1 MKSKMKHFSSLFF
14 YDQSSRIFLLKR
26 KTDNGAV
33 FEPIKA
39 EVHDSDNADGA
50 LIRVLRDDFNFDL
63 KDFHFFKK
71 YIANERVEE
80 VFTGEFPGFNALNV
94 VNGAG
99 TYSID
104 YALSL
109 KIDEFYKTTVL
120 RDLRK
125 FVER

>member
-1 MKSKMKHFSSLFF
+1 MNYTKVLFNANEDISLIASLKEL
-14 YDQSSRIFLLKR
+14 DSRAKLNPSLLPILKLLIPITSPFLLI
-26 KTDNGAV
+26 NG
-33 FEPIKA
+33 PP
-39 EVHDSDNADGA
+39 
-50 LIRVLRDDFNFDL
+50 
-63 KDFHFFKK
+63 
-71 YIANERVEE
+71 
-80 VFTGEFPGFNALNV
+80 EFPGFNALNV